1 MKTAL
6 TWTVL
11 ILALS
16 LVRLP
21 AEEAR
26 PLTLKDARAI
36 ALKRHPQISEAELLA
51 LAARQVVT
59 EVRSAYYPSVMLN
72 ATSVGSPDNQ
82 TRLAASDGFSNS
94 RILDRNAEG
103 VLINQL
109 ITDFGR
115 TAHLSKSS
123 QYHFQAQGQGT
134 EATRQQ
140 VLVAV
145 DSAYLG
151 ALRAQ
156 AVLNV
161 ANQTLATRQL
171 VLDQVSVLASNG
183 IKSELDAVFAR
194 VDREQARL
202 LVAKGQTDVQAALA
216 LLARVLGD
224 SRQPVF
230 QLAQEPLV
238 TNAPPGAED
247 LVQTALTQRPDL
259 AQLRLEQNSASQFA
273 LAQKALRNPTL
284 NAFGAGGVVPVHDP
298 IIQDDRYA
306 TAGVDLSIPLFTGGL
321 FRAKQREAQFQA
333 QAAAEKIRDA
343 EEEVIRQVRV
353 ASLNVQFAFEQI
365 GLTEQLLASASEAFQ
380 LAQANYKVGR
390 SSIVELSQ
398 SQLNLTSAEIAETSA
413 KFDYQIQRS
422 LLSYE
427 IGAQQ

>member
-1 MKTAL
+1 MKTAIV
-6 TWTVL
+6 WTVVT
-11 ILALS
+11 LALG
-16 LVRLP
+16 LARLP
-21 AEEAR
+21 AEDAR
-26 PLTLKDARAI
+26 PLTLKDARAV

-72 ATSVGSPDNQ
+72 ATSVGSPDDQ
-82 TRLAASDGFSNS
+82 TRIAAGGFSNS

-103 VLINQL
+103 VFISQM

-123 QYHFQAQGQGT
+123 QYHFQAQGQGAA
-134 EATRQQ
+134 ATRQQ
-140 VLVAV
+140 VLMAV
-145 DSAYLG
+145 DAAYFG
-151 ALRAQ
+151 ALRAK

-194 VDREQARL
+194 VNREQARL
-202 LVAKGQTDVQAALA
+202 LVAKGQADVQAALA

-224 SRQPVF
+224 SRPPVF
-230 QLAQEPLV
+230 TLAQEPLV
-238 TNAPPGAED
+238 TNTPPGTED
-247 LVQTALTQRPDL
+247 LVQTALAQRPDL
-259 AQLRLEQNSASQFA
+259 AQLRLEQNSSTQFA
-273 LAQKALRNPTL
+273 LAQKALRNPTF
-284 NAFGAGGVVPVHDP
+284 NAFGAGGLVPVHDP
-298 IIQDDRYA
+298 VIRDDRYA
-306 TAGVDLSIPLFTGGL
+306 AAGVDLNIPLFAGGL

-333 QAAAEKIRDA
+333 QAASEKVRDA

-353 ASLNVQFAFEQI
+353 ASLNVQFAFEQM

-398 SQLNLTSAEIAETSA
+398 AQLNLTSAEIAETSA
-413 KFDYQIQRS
+413 KYDYQIQRS
-422 LLSYE
+422 VLNYE
-427 IGAQQ
+427 IGAEQ